1 MTTLAPTSD
10 ALATLPI
17 TLDANLRDRIV
28 LIDGGSGWPGRAA
41 HAVGLRDDTVVI
53 VADPVLEETSALDGY
68 EDRVVLD
75 LPWLHSPM
83 LDTFSSQ
90 LSAREHSHLEVIV
103 ECSDR
108 STLDRRTHA
117 ALVVADKMLDLP
129 KMHWSHTDEQRTVG
143 TCDLSPG
150 RRITLSGTRS
160 AAHRN
165 TLRLRALGGSGRAE
179 LQLPEESTAQPSELI
194 IEDFD
199 GRTRLST
206 PWETPSRKAWRVAVE
221 LLDGT
226 NTNAP
231 TDLSL
236 FRRQLRNLPGARGAA
251 GTDPDTR
258 AD

>member
-1 MTTLAPTSD
+1 MTTLTSTSD
-10 ALATLPI
+10 ALATLPV
-17 TLDANLRDRIV
+17 TLDANLRHRIV

-41 HAVGLRDDTVVI
+41 HAVGHREDTVAI
-53 VADPVLEETSALDGY
+53 VADPVLVETSALDGY

-75 LPWLHSPM
+75 LPWLHSPV
-83 LDTFSSQ
+83 LDTFSSH

-129 KMHWSHTDEQRTVG
+129 KMHWSHTDAQRVVG

-150 RRITLSGTRS
+150 SRITLFATRS

-165 TLRLRALGGSGRAE
+165 TLRLRDLGGSSRTE
-179 LQLPEESTAQPSELI
+179 LQLPEESTAQPAELI
-194 IEDFD
+194 IEDLD

-206 PWETPSRKAWRVAVE
+206 PWETPSRQAWRVAVE
-221 LLDGT
+221 LLDGP
-226 NTNAP
+226 NTHAP

-236 FRRQLRNLPGARGAA
+236 FRRQLRNLPGAHGAA
-251 GTDPDTR
+251 GTDAGTR